1 MITLNKIC
9 LCLWHFRLQH
19 FELLAPLDSRMYCMY
34 CTTYVFIWTGESMH
48 SMTIE
53 QKTDLRIE
61 GCIIWRAGHAKKFW
75 LRDND
80 NVTT

>member
-1 MITLNKIC
+1 
-9 LCLWHFRLQH
+9 
-19 FELLAPLDSRMYCMY
+19 
-34 CTTYVFIWTGESMH
+34 MH